1 MTPEEQRD
9 VLDGRLHAALSEF
22 DEMLLEQQ
30 QALEEKQREDPVP
43 GRQDSATTGR
53 SGASGQSAAIG
64 GAGQSSA
71 SGGAGPQRPG
81 RPGAEA
87 GPRGGGRT
95 ADRSTGGSPDAG
107 GLEGGQGSAGDVE
120 GGPAQNDPRVPPD
133 VGDGEDDD
141 VVARQLREA
150 AMKEDDPELREK
162 LWDEYREYKKSAGS

>member
-9 VLDGRLHAALSEF
+9 VLDGRLQVALAEF
-22 DEMLLEQQ
+22 DDMLLEQQ

-43 GRQDSATTGR
+43 GRGEPAMMGR
-53 SGASGQSAAIG
+53 SGSSGQSSGG
-64 GAGQSSA
+64 GAGQ
-71 SGGAGPQRPG
+71 RG

-87 GPRGGGRT
+87 GARGGDRT
-95 ADRSTGGSPDAG
+95 ADNTTGGSPDAG
-107 GLEGGQGSAGDVE
+107 GLEGGEGSGGGVQGEATQG
-120 GGPAQNDPRVPPD
+120 DPRVPKD
-133 VGDGEDDD
+133 VGDGSDDD